1 MSRSAEPIA
10 IIGSGC
16 RFPGGASSPS
26 KLWDL
31 LERPRDVLVDFPP
44 DRLNLGAFHDSNGEH
59 HGKTDV
65 CNKAYLIQ
73 EDIRHFDSTFFNVN
87 PAEADAMDP
96 QQRLALETVFESL
109 ETAGYTLQ
117 KIAGSLTAVYLGVM
131 TSDYRDI
138 QLRDPETINRYHPT
152 GTTSSILSNRIS
164 YYFDLKGPSMTLDT
178 ACSSSLVALHLAVQ
192 SLRNGEASM
201 AIAAGVNLIM
211 DPAGYVSE
219 SKLHM
224 LSPTSRSRM
233 WDALADGYA
242 RGEGIASVVLKP
254 LSQAIADG
262 DHIECVVRETGINS
276 DGRTPGITMPSSDSQ
291 AKLIRSTY
299 KAAGLDPI
307 VDRPQY
313 FECHGTGTQAGDPV
327 EAKAIYDSFFDSE
340 DEAPGPDKLYCGS
353 IKSVIGHT
361 EGCAGLAGLLKAS
374 LALQTGIVPPNMLF
388 NNLNPAIAPYYHRLL
403 VPTDALPWPTVACG
417 PRRASVNS
425 FGFGGTN
432 AHAILENYVP
442 EIGSPGRLQKSQ
454 PTPGAAFVGPLLLSS
469 ETEASLR
476 ATVQHFADYIR
487 GNPAL
492 DLEDLAH
499 TTQVRRT
506 AFAVRAPFA
515 AASRDCLIEAL
526 ERAVEIEKFVIKS
539 PSTPSA
545 TERPALLG
553 IFTGQGAQW
562 AAMGRSMYLA
572 SDRYRQSIAACE
584 QALQNIADA
593 PTWSL
598 TAELMLDDD
607 KSRVGEAALSQPLCT
622 ATQIALVDVLKA
634 SGVQFDA
641 VVGHSSGEI
650 SATYAAGYLSAADAV
665 RIAYYR
671 GLYARNISSR
681 GRRGA
686 MMAIGYG
693 YEDAIAFLE
702 KFSGRLSL
710 AASNSPTST
719 TISGDYDAIE
729 QAKAVL
735 DELKVFARI
744 LNVDTAYHSHHMLSC
759 ADAYLEALRA
769 CGIKVHT
776 VPNKKC
782 VWISS
787 VYGNAEMLEDE
798 DSMQSLADQYWVDNM
813 VKPVLFSEAI
823 ECALW
828 RAGPF
833 HLAVEVGPHPA
844 LKGPASQ
851 TIKKALASDLPYT
864 GVLRRGEQ
872 DVSVFASGLGFIWA
886 VVGPFVDFHGWR
898 KAMFGPSVPRPML
911 YKGLPSYAWN
921 HNKIHWKESRPSRR
935 YRLAEKPPHELLGR
949 RLGDDDDSNRR
960 WRNILKLEELP
971 WLSGHAFQGQP
982 LFATSAYM
990 AVAIEAAME
999 IAGNRPVRIIEI
1011 QDLTMP
1017 RGFTVPENHPGVETI
1032 FSVRRLHTDEKSA
1045 HFHGEFSFSTAS
1057 SDAIADLEQR
1067 CSGSMKIEF
1076 GDSCLDALPP
1086 RPPTRSDL
1094 IEVEPEAC
1102 YDQLLG
1108 VGLDYQG
1115 PFRGLKSVRRGLGYC
1130 AAQAAWNRDEWSIR
1144 NYVMHP
1150 GPLDVAFHCIIP
1162 ALCSP
1167 LSGALWAP
1175 YLPVKVARLAVIP
1188 RMTYGSLSDDL
1199 QFDIDALIT
1208 KSTKSTFEGDVHI
1221 TDPSGRTG
1229 LVAEGLLL
1237 QRVKEGHPA
1246 DDRPLFSKTI
1256 WDVDRLGSSDN
1267 LDGPAADS
1275 ADIALAEDIERTALY
1290 YLEKLFGSLQETGV
1304 ANWKWQ
1310 HRAFHS
1316 AASHVLQ
1323 QTRSN
1328 KHATAISAW
1337 LEDDEEQ
1344 IMEIRRKHPNN
1355 VDLELMHA
1363 VGKSLH
1369 GVMTGDTQLLEV
1381 MLEDDMLSKFYTQ
1394 GRIFA
1399 PLNKIIGQLM
1409 QNIAHKFPRADILEI
1424 GAGTGGTTASI
1435 LNSVGDAYGHYLY
1448 TDVSAGFFENAKQ
1461 RFAAESARLSY
1472 KILDIEQDPLSQG
1485 LQEGSQ
1491 DIIIAANVLHAT
1503 RNLHE
1508 TLSHVRTLLKPG
1520 GFLLMM
1526 EVTGDTLENL
1536 LIMGGLPGWWLGIEE
1551 GRTRGPGINLT
1562 EWDALLQST
1571 GFTGADKFVMDHPDD
1586 QKHACSVIVSQAT
1599 DSTLSLLL
1607 DPMSHLD
1614 DMPLEKRLLIVG
1626 GSSLQTSRIVRAM
1639 EKSVSRF
1646 AEKVMVARTIDDLTE
1661 RQLEEKTSVIC
1672 LSDLDEPLFS
1682 RPVTQDRLS
1691 KLQALYSAASNFLWV
1706 TSDRL
1711 DGRPHANMSVGL
1723 GRALIT
1729 ELPHLNLQFLDL
1741 DNHRSQNDAGTIVEW
1756 FLKLSVFSANDSQQ
1770 DSMLWC
1776 TELEV
1781 VLRDGRPS
1789 IPRVV
1794 LDKERNNRLNS
1805 SRRTINKSV
1814 MLRESAVDADHSGG
1828 GFCLK
1833 ERSPWA
1839 KGMSPHP
1846 DTSQT
1851 LCVRQSISL
1860 PFANLRPIFLSSG
1873 HLEGSGQT
1881 ALAISHAHGSR
1892 ITLPTNHILVLE
1904 GEGNLSDGTLFATA
1918 VYLSALLAASVISR
1932 EAPSEGTI
1940 VIYDAMPDLA
1950 QAILEVSGSKVVFA
1964 YPQSG
1969 HLDVRD
1975 GETIRLHARSSEFSV
1990 RGSLPRDTCYFVDFS
2005 TSPNDLIREHLTRMY
2020 PGVKFTPN
2028 MRAAEDLLEPAFK
2041 AARNSQLANEP
2052 TTNVAVQ
2059 DLPSLGSSSSL
2070 YPNVVDWSQMD
2081 RPVNVDVEP
2090 INGAGLFSPE
2100 KTYVMIGLNSDL
2112 GRSICRWMVE
2122 HGARHIVI
2130 ASRSAN
2136 VGSAWLSEME
2146 DLGASVKT
2154 FKMDVTSRQ
2163 SVQALYDDIRANL
2176 PAIGGVCNGA
2186 LVLQDQLFLDMK
2198 ADALNE
2204 VFAPKVDGTL
2214 FLNEIFTDS
2223 SIDFFISFSST
2234 SSIMGNAGQSNYNAA
2249 SLFQAALAE
2258 QRRARGLPASV
2269 LTLGIVVD
2277 VGYIAQR
2284 GPRFLAKLNN
2294 IEYYVFISESD
2305 VHTIFAEAV
2314 AASKPCGS
2322 EDTVEIVSG
2331 IKPFAYNASTK
2342 RFPPWFRNPR
2352 FSHFV
2357 REVAEEDTD
2366 EGARNTNST
2375 VQVRA
2380 LMDNA
2385 ASEDDAADALTAA
2398 FASKLESMLQMTAGS
2413 IKVDASLLDLGI
2425 DSLLAVEIRTWFLRE
2440 AHVDIPVL
2448 MVLGGDSVRDI
2459 AAEAAKRYL
2468 SAKMADAGAQT
2479 ASGDTE
2485 TAADR
2490 RSQAVH
2496 PGSAPNS
2503 DTANSSTG
2511 SSRGRSMSPANEG
2524 AVTPLSDQSSSSSA
2538 VEPKPEI
2545 ETVREEKLSFAQ
2557 SRIWFLHRLSRD
2569 PTQFNSL
2576 SVYNLRGPLQVPRLR
2591 RALATVV
2598 GRHECLHS
2606 CFYTNAGSGDAVQ
2619 AILKHPR
2626 DCFQHIVAHD
2636 QGVLEAEIEL
2646 LKHHTWA
2653 LGEGEGLRVVLVSRS
2668 AEDHSLLVGYHHMI
2682 MDGIGHFIFLQE
2694 VSAAYV
2700 GKRLAPVKIGFLDLC
2715 IEELR
2720 SLQQGRMDDHIH
2732 FWIEEMSP
2740 SPEVI
2745 DLLPFASVNTRPA
2758 RDSFVNNESLR
2769 DLGSDLSSRIKRAS
2783 RDLSVT
2789 PFYFHMAALQVLL
2802 HRLLGNSTVCIGT
2815 TDANRASSQSSI
2827 VGFFLNMLPVRLHMS
2842 RDDLFSDLVS
2852 RASQKHRNVQQHAD
2866 LPFSVL
2872 LEKLR
2877 IERDPSHTPI
2887 FQIAINYRQGNQA
2900 EIPFGNA
2907 HLSVDS
2913 VAEAKSPYDIA
2924 LTVTPAGDT
2933 SYVQLVTRAD
2943 LYTPE
2948 ATNKLANM
2956 YTTLLEQLSDNTQ
2969 KSVNRYDLYTE
2980 QQKHAAIR
2988 LGRPRNVDF
2997 GWPMTLTEKID
3008 SVVAEQT
3015 NAPAASDDKGNVS
3028 YTELQQQIN
3037 SIAFAIA
3044 KRSNGRASRI
3054 AVICDPSIDGLASML
3069 AVIRSGAAYVPLD
3082 GVLPDERLTAI
3093 LKASAPE
3100 LIICH
3105 NTTLSRARN
3114 IAGCIGLLNISS
3126 IAEASVGSIPNLEQ
3140 HGRTTFILFT
3150 SGSTGTPKGIELSQ
3164 IGIINYL
3171 ASKANRLSLQREV
3184 VLQQSALG
3192 FDMCLAQTFH
3202 AIARGG
3208 TLVIAPQGSRGD
3220 PVALSNLMVAS
3231 NVSMTIATP
3240 TEYLMLLRYGSNQ
3253 LREHNSWQNACSG
3266 GEAVTSELKRLF
3278 SQLHKPPTLTD
3289 CYGPTEVSCCATMH
3303 TVNLDPDARD
3313 SERGL
3318 VGVANP
3324 NTSIYILDK
3333 DGQCLPIGM
3342 PGEIAIGGLGVALGY
3357 LDSELSAQK
3366 FVPNTFEDL
3375 NDAPPHWSR
3384 NLYKSGDRGVL
3395 RSDGVVQYI
3404 GRLDNDTTVKLR
3416 GLRVDLQDIST
3427 TMIQASNG
3435 SLVEAVVTLR
3445 GEPAILVAHVVLSP
3459 GTDSEDHDLKRW
3471 CSTLPLPRYMQ
3482 PSVIVRVPS
3491 LPMSSNGKVDRR
3503 AISALPLPRN
3513 SSASDG
3519 VIQRPLSLVEG
3530 ELKLLWANVLG
3541 SMDLS
3546 TAHLSVDSD
3555 FFEAGGT
3562 SMSLVKLQAA
3572 VRSSMGVD
3580 LSLQSLY
3587 KASTLGSM
3595 AAMISDC
3602 RDHLQPPSLD
3612 WATETTFPTDFDL
3625 PCIEGPPIRTTS
3637 QGLEVLLTGS
3647 TAFLGRAIL
3656 ASLLQHPEVTHVHC
3670 IAVDADRIASFA
3682 RDYKKS
3688 QVSVYAG
3695 HLSDKNL
3702 GLDLPTF
3709 ARLQKT
3715 VDRVV
3720 LAGAHGHCLNNYTSL
3735 RMPNVH
3741 STHQMAMFALPR
3753 RIPVHYISSNR
3764 VTLLGSNIQNTAL
3777 PPVSVASQLP
3787 PNDGGEGFTAS
3798 KWASEVILENL
3809 TRRVQGGF
3817 PVTIHRPCA
3826 LIGPDAPLE
3835 DALNALIRYSLTLR
3849 TVPNTSSLPIEGY
3862 LDFEK
3867 VEHVAA
3873 DIVRAVLDSAAMERQ
3888 AGIKF
3893 LHHSSGKRVRPHEF
3907 KAYMEREGG
3916 ETFEEV
3922 DLETWIE
3929 RAREEGLEELIASYL
3944 WAVVGRG
3951 ETLVFPFMGGEV

>member
-1 MSRSAEPIA
+1 MSRSTEPIA

-31 LERPRDVLVDFPP
+31 LEKPQDVLVDFPP
-44 DRLNLGAFHDSNGEH
+44 DRLNLGAFHDRNGEH

-73 EDIRHFDSTFFNVN
+73 EDIRHFDSSFFNVN

-109 ETAGYTLQ
+109 EAAGYTLQ
-117 KIAGSLTAVYLGVM
+117 QIAGSLTSVYLGVM

-242 RGEGIASVVLKP
+242 RGEGIASVLLKP
-254 LSQAIADG
+254 LRQAIADG
-262 DHIECVVRETGINS
+262 DHIECVIRETGVNS

-299 KAAGLDPI
+299 EAAGLDPI
-307 VDRPQY
+307 ADRPQY

-327 EAKAIYDSFFDSE
+327 EARAIYDSFFNGE
-340 DEAPGPDKLYCGS
+340 NEALDPNKLYCGS

-374 LALQTGIVPPNMLF
+374 LALQMGTIPPNMLF
-388 NNLNPAIAPYYHRLL
+388 NDLNPAIAPYYHRLL
-403 VPTDALPWPTVACG
+403 VPTDALPWPTVARG

-442 EIGSPGRLQKSQ
+442 DIGSPGLQKSQ
-454 PTPGAAFVGPLLLSS
+454 PTPGTAFVGPLLLSS
-469 ETEASLR
+469 ETEASLL

-487 GNPAL
+487 SNPAL
-492 DLEDLAH
+492 NLEDLAH
-499 TTQVRRT
+499 TTHVRRT

-515 AASRDCLIEAL
+515 AATRDGLIEAL
-526 ERAVEIEKFVIKS
+526 EQAVEKERFVVNS
-539 PSTPSA
+539 PSTQSA
-545 TERPALLG
+545 TGRPALLG

-572 SDRYRQSIAACE
+572 SDRYRQSIDACE
-584 QALQNIADA
+584 TALQNIAGA

-598 TAELMLDDD
+598 TAELMMDDD

-622 ATQIALVDVLKA
+622 ATQIALVDVLEE

-650 SATYAAGYLSAADAV
+650 AAAYASGYLSAADAV

-671 GLYARNISSR
+671 GLCAKDISSH
-681 GRRGA
+681 GKKGA

-702 KFSGRLSL
+702 NFSGCVSL

-719 TISGDYDAIE
+719 TISGDHEAIQE
-729 QAKAVL
+729 AKAIL

-769 CGIKVHT
+769 CDIKVHT
-776 VPNKKC
+776 VPSNKC

-798 DSMQSLADQYWVDNM
+798 ASMQSLADQYWVDNM
-813 VKPVLFSEAI
+813 VKPVLFSEAV

-844 LKGPASQ
+844 LKGPSSQ

-864 GVLRRGEQ
+864 GMLRRGEQ
-872 DVSVFASGLGFIWA
+872 DVSVFSSGLGFIWA
-886 VVGPFVDFHGWR
+886 VCGPYVDFHGWR
-898 KAMFGPSVPRPML
+898 KAMFGPFMPRPTL
-911 YKGLPSYAWN
+911 PKGLPTYAWD

-935 YRLAEKPPHELLGR
+935 YRLAEQPPHELLGR
-949 RLGDDDDSNRR
+949 RLGDDDGSNRR
-960 WRNILKLEELP
+960 WRNILKLNELP

-999 IAGNRPVRIIEI
+999 IAGTRPVRIIEI
-1011 QDLTMP
+1011 RDLTMP

-1032 FSVRRLHTDEKSA
+1032 FSVKRLDKDEKSA

-1067 CSGSMKIEF
+1067 CSGSMTIEF
-1076 GDSCLDALPP
+1076 GESCLDALPP

-1130 AAQAAWNRDEWSIR
+1130 AAHAAWKRDEWSIR

-1175 YLPVKVARLAVIP
+1175 YLPVKVGRLAVIP
-1188 RMTYGSLSDDL
+1188 QMTYGLLSEDL
-1199 QFDIDALIT
+1199 QFDIDAFIT
-1208 KSTKSTFEGDVHI
+1208 KSTKTTFEGDVHI

-1237 QRVKEGHPA
+1237 QRVKEGHPF

-1256 WDVDRLGSSDN
+1256 WDVDRLSSSDN

-1275 ADIALAEDIERTALY
+1275 ADLALAEDIERTALY
-1290 YLEKLFGSLQETGV
+1290 YLNQLFGFLQETDV
-1304 ANWKWQ
+1304 ANWKWH
-1310 HRAFHS
+1310 HRAFYS
-1316 AASHVLQ
+1316 AASHVLA
-1323 QTRSN
+1323 QTRFN
-1328 KHATAISAW
+1328 KHATALSAW

-1344 IMEIRRKHPNN
+1344 IVEIRRKHPNN

-1369 GVMTGDTQLLEV
+1369 DVMTGDTQLLEV
-1381 MLEDDMLSKFYTQ
+1381 MLEDDMLSNFYTQ

-1399 PLNKIIGQLM
+1399 PLNKIIGDLM
-1409 QNIAHKFPRADILEI
+1409 QNITHKFPRADILEI

-1461 RFAAESARLSY
+1461 RFAAESGRLSY
-1472 KILDIEQDPLSQG
+1472 KVLDIEQDPLVQG

-1491 DIIIAANVLHAT
+1491 DIIVAANVLHAT

-1551 GRTRGPGINLT
+1551 GRSRGPGINLT

-1586 QKHACSVIVSQAT
+1586 KKHACSVIVSQAT
-1599 DSTLSLLL
+1599 DQTLSLLL

-1626 GSSLQTSRIVRAM
+1626 GSSLQTSRIVRTM
-1639 EKSVSRF
+1639 EKFVSRF

-1661 RQLEEKTSVIC
+1661 QQLEEKTSVIC

-1682 RPVTQDRLS
+1682 RPVTQDHLS
-1691 KLQALYSAASNFLWV
+1691 KLQSLYSAATNFLWV

-1711 DGRPHANMSVGL
+1711 NGRPHANMSVGL

-1741 DNHRSQNDAGTIVEW
+1741 DSHRSPNDPGTIVEW
-1756 FLKLSVFSANDSQQ
+1756 FLKLSIFSAHDSLQ

-1781 VLRDGRPS
+1781 VLRDGQSS

-1794 LDKERNNRLNS
+1794 LDKERNDRLNS
-1805 SRRTINKSV
+1805 SRRTIDKSA
-1814 MLRESAVDADHSGG
+1814 MLQETAVDAEYSGG
-1828 GFCLK
+1828 KLSLK
-1833 ERSPWA
+1833 EQSPWT
-1839 KGMSPHP
+1839 KGSGPEPETSP
-1846 DTSQT
+1846 T
-1851 LCVRQSISL
+1851 LCVRQSVSL
-1860 PFANLRPIFLSSG
+1860 PFADFQPIFLSWG

-1892 ITLPTNHILVLE
+1892 ITVPTNHILVHKDE
-1904 GEGNLSDGTLFATA
+1904 HGLSDGALSATA
-1918 VYLSALLAASVISR
+1918 VYLSALLAGSVISR
-1932 EAPSEGTI
+1932 EAPREGTV

-1950 QAILEVSGSKVVFA
+1950 RALLEVSASKVVFA
-1964 YPQSG
+1964 YSRSENI
-1969 HLDVRD
+1969 DVRD
-1975 GETIRLHARSSEFSV
+1975 GKTIRLHARSSEFSV
-1990 RGSLPRDTCYFVDFS
+1990 RSSLPRDTCYFVDFS
-2005 TSPNDLIREHLTRMY
+2005 TSPNDLIREHLNSMY

-2028 MRAAEDLLEPAFK
+2028 MRAAENLLGPAFK
-2041 AARNSQLANEP
+2041 AARTSQLANAP
-2052 TTNVAVQ
+2052 TTIVAVQ
-2059 DLPSLGSSSSL
+2059 DLPRFGSPSSL

-2081 RPVNVDVEP
+2081 QPVIVDVEP
-2090 INGAGLFSPE
+2090 INGAGLFSPK

-2112 GRSICRWMVE
+2112 GRSICKWMVE

-2136 VGSAWLSEME
+2136 VGNAWLSEME
-2146 DLGASVKT
+2146 CLGASIKT
-2154 FKMDVTSRQ
+2154 FRMDVSNRN
-2163 SVQALYDDIRANL
+2163 SVQALYDDIKASL

-2204 VFAPKVDGTL
+2204 VFAPKVDGTV

-2249 SLFQAALAE
+2249 SLFQAALAD
-2258 QRRARGLPASV
+2258 QRRAKGLPASV

-2284 GPRFLAKLNN
+2284 GPGFLAKLNN

-2314 AASKPCGS
+2314 AASKPCGP
-2322 EDTVEIVSG
+2322 EDTVEIISG

-2357 REVAEEDTD
+2357 REVAEEGTGD
-2366 EGARNTNST
+2366 GARDTSST
-2375 VQVRA
+2375 LQVRS

-2385 ASEDDAADALTAA
+2385 ASEDDAAAALTGA

-2459 AAEAAKRYL
+2459 SAEAAKRYL
-2468 SAKMADAGAQT
+2468 SAKMAEAGAQT

-2485 TAADR
+2485 TVADT
-2490 RSQAVH
+2490 RSQSVL
-2496 PGSAPNS
+2496 PGSARNT
-2503 DTANSSTG
+2503 DTTNSSAEST
-2511 SSRGRSMSPANEG
+2511 SGRSMSPANEG
-2524 AVTPLSDQSSSSSA
+2524 AETPLSDQSSSSSA
-2538 VEPKPEI
+2538 VEPKPEL

-2557 SRIWFLHRLSRD
+2557 SRIWFLHRLSKD

-2576 SVYNLRGPLQVPRLR
+2576 SIYNLRGLLQISRLR

-2606 CFYTNAGSGDAVQ
+2606 CFYTKAGSGDAVQ

-2626 DCFQHIVAHD
+2626 DCFKHVVAHD
-2636 QGVLEAEIEL
+2636 QNALESEIEL
-2646 LKHHTWA
+2646 LKHHTWT
-2653 LGEGEGLRVVLVSRS
+2653 LGEGKGLRVVLVSRS
-2668 AEDHSLLVGYHHMI
+2668 AEDHSLLIGYHHMI

-2694 VSAAYV
+2694 VSAAYM
-2700 GKRLAPVKIGFLDLC
+2700 GKRLAPVKVGFLDLC
-2715 IEELR
+2715 ARELR
-2720 SLQQGRMDDHIH
+2720 SLQEGRMDDHIH
-2732 FWIEEMSP
+2732 FWNEEMSP
-2740 SPEVI
+2740 PPEVI
-2745 DLLPFASVNTRPA
+2745 DLLPFASVNMRPV
-2758 RDSFVNNESLR
+2758 RDAYVNNEALR
-2769 DLGSDLSSRIKRAS
+2769 ELGGDLTSRIKSAS

-2789 PFYFHMAALQVLL
+2789 PFYFHMAALQTLL
-2802 HRLLGNSTVCIGT
+2802 YRLLGNSTVCIGT
-2815 TDANRASSQSSI
+2815 TDANRTSSQSNI
-2827 VGFFLNMLPVRLHMS
+2827 IGFFLNMVPVRLHMS

-2852 RASQKHRNVQQHAD
+2852 RANRKHRELQQHAD

-2887 FQIAINYRQGNQA
+2887 FQVAINYRQGNQA

-2907 HLSVDS
+2907 QLSVDS
-2913 VAEAKSPYDIA
+2913 VSEAKSPYDIA

-2948 ATNKLANM
+2948 ATNKLADM
-2956 YTTLLEQLSDNTQ
+2956 YVNLLEQLSDNTQ
-2969 KSVNRYDLYTE
+2969 RAVNQYDLHTE
-2980 QQKHAAIR
+2980 REKHAAIR

-2997 GWPMTLTEKID
+2997 GWPETLSEKID
-3008 SVVAEQT
+3008 SVVAEHP
-3015 NAPAASDDKGNVS
+3015 NSPAASDDKGNAS
-3028 YTELQQQIN
+3028 YTQLQQQVY
-3037 SIAFAIA
+3037 SIASAIA
-3044 KRSNGRASRI
+3044 EHCNGRPSRI
-3054 AVICDPSIDGLASML
+3054 AVICEPSIDGLASML
-3069 AVIRSGAAYVPLD
+3069 AVIRSGAAFVPLD

-3093 LKASAPE
+3093 LKASAPD
-3100 LIICH
+3100 IVICH
-3105 NTTLSRARN
+3105 DATLSRASN
-3114 IAGCIGLLNISS
+3114 IAGDICLLNISA
-3126 IAEASVGSIPNLEQ
+3126 IAAASVGKAPNLEQ

-3150 SGSTGTPKGIELSQ
+3150 SGSTGTPKGIKLSQ

-3171 ASKANRLSLQREV
+3171 ASKAHRLSLQREV

-3208 TLVIAPQGSRGD
+3208 TLVVAPQASRGD
-3220 PVALSNLMVAS
+3220 PVALSKLMVES
-3231 NVSMTIATP
+3231 NVTMTIATP
-3240 TEYLMLLRYGSNQ
+3240 TEYLMLLRYGGNQ
-3253 LREHNSWQNACSG
+3253 LRLHHTWQNACSG

-3278 SQLHKPPTLTD
+3278 SNLHKPPILTD

-3303 TVNLDPDARD
+3303 TINLDDPNARD
-3313 SERGL
+3313 SEGGL

-3357 LDSELSAQK
+3357 LDPELSAQK

-3375 NDAPPHWSR
+3375 NDAPQHWGR
-3384 NLYKSGDRGVL
+3384 NLYKSGDEGVL

-3427 TMIQASNG
+3427 TIIQASNG
-3435 SLVEAVVTLR
+3435 SIMEAVVTIR
-3445 GEPAILVAHVVLSP
+3445 GEPANLVAHVVLSP
-3459 GTDSEDHDLKRW
+3459 GTDLENHDLKRW
-3471 CSTLPLPRYMQ
+3471 CSTLPLPKYMQ
-3482 PSVIVRVPS
+3482 PSVIVRLPS
-3491 LPMSSNGKVDRR
+3491 LPMSPNGKVDRR
-3503 AISALPLPRN
+3503 AISALPLPQS
-3513 SSASDG
+3513 SSASNG
-3519 VIQRPLSLVEG
+3519 AIQRPLSLVEG
-3530 ELKLLWANVLG
+3530 ELKLLWAHVLG
-3541 SMDLS
+3541 QMVYL
-3546 TAHLSVDSD
+3546 TAHLSVESD

-3572 VRSSMGVD
+3572 VRSSMGVE
-3580 LSLQSLY
+3580 LPLQALY

-3602 RDHLQPPSLD
+3602 RHGYQPLSLD
-3612 WATETTFPTDFDL
+3612 WASETALLKDFDL
-3625 PCIEGPPIRTTS
+3625 PCIQGPPVRAPS

-3647 TAFLGRAIL
+3647 TAFLGKAIL
-3656 ASLLQHPEVTHVHC
+3656 ASLLQNPAITRVHC
-3670 IAVDADRIASFA
+3670 IAVDSDSIASLA
-3682 RDYKKS
+3682 RDNQDS
-3688 QVSVYAG
+3688 RVSVYPG
-3695 HLSDKNL
+3695 HLSEKHL

-3709 ARLQKT
+3709 TRLQKT

-3741 STHQMAMFALPR
+3741 STQQMAIFALPR

-3764 VTLLGSNIQNTAL
+3764 VTLLGSNIKNTAL
-3777 PPVSVASQLP
+3777 PPVSVADQLP
-3787 PNDGGEGFTAS
+3787 PIDGGEGFTAS

-3809 TRRVQGGF
+3809 TRRTQGEF
-3817 PVTIHRPCA
+3817 PVTIHRTCA

-3835 DALNALIRYSLTLR
+3835 DALNALLRYSLRLKTI
-3849 TVPNTSSLPIEGY
+3849 PNPSSLRVDGY

-3867 VEHVAA
+3867 VEHVAT
-3873 DIVRAVLDSAAMERQ
+3873 DIVRALIDSATMEGQ
-3888 AGIKF
+3888 PGIRF

-3907 KAYMEREGG
+3907 KAYMERESG
-3916 ETFEEV
+3916 EMFEEV

-3929 RAREEGLEELIASYL
+3929 RAREEGLEELIVSYL

-3951 ETLVFPFMGGEV
+3951 ETLVFPFMGGKV